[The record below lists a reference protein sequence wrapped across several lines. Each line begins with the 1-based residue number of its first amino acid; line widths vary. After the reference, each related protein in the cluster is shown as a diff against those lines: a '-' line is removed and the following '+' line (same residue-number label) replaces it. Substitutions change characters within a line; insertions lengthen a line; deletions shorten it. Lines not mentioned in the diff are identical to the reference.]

1 MAAKPLA
8 KLPAAAP
15 VGAALGETAGAG
27 NESSRQAPNLDQI
40 IHERVRLG
48 IVSALA
54 TTTKLSFGELKEILG
69 LTDGNLSIHARK
81 LEDAGYIECRKF
93 FEGRRPQTEFELTP
107 TGRKALEKYINH
119 MEALIEAMKPRQN
132 PVASVEKQ
140 KV

>member
-1 MAAKPLA
+1 MAAKPLQ
-8 KLPAAAP
+8 KLPIRAA
-15 VGAALGETAGAG
+15 VETESAVS
-27 NESSRQAPNLDQI
+27 ESSRQAPNLDQI

-93 FEGRRPQTEFELTP
+93 FEGRRPQTEFELTAA
-107 TGRKALEKYINH
+107 GRKALEKYINH
-119 MEALIEAMKPRQN
+119 MEALIEAMKPRGSSAGLGDQ
-132 PVASVEKQ
+132 
-140 KV
+140 

>member
-1 MAAKPLA
+1 MAAKPLS
-8 KLPAAAP
+8 KLPSAP
-15 VGAALGETAGAG
+15 RGETQGPQNA
-27 NESSRQAPNLDQI
+27 SSRQAPNLDQI

-93 FEGRRPQTEFELTP
+93 FEGRRPQTEFELTAL
-107 TGRKALEKYINH
+107 GRKALEKYINH
-119 MEALIEAMKPRQN
+119 MEALIEAMKPRTNLN
-132 PVASVEKQ
+132 PLSEKQ
-140 KV
+140 KL